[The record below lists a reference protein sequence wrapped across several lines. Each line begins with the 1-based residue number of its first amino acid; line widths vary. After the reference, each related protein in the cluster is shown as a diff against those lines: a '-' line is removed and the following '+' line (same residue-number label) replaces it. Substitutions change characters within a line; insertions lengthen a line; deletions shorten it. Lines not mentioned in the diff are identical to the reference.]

1 MNAFEGSIAVSID
14 EPPVKRRSAR
24 KAKGDGHL
32 RRGEILDAAER
43 IFIAEGYEG
52 ATMRKI
58 AEAVGVSST
67 ALYMHFPDKACIL
80 GEICR
85 RTLEQLLQ
93 RNREIAAKPVDPVVR
108 VRMMLEAYMRWG
120 LAHPNAYQ
128 LVYSAPRPLS
138 ADPWPDEMLDL
149 SVQCYE
155 IFADLVREIAAEG
168 RLRAGTADSA
178 AQAFWMSCHGVVA
191 LLCARPR
198 FNWAGADELI
208 QVTLEGLMSG
218 LIAD

>member
-1 MNAFEGSIAVSID
+1 V
-14 EPPVKRRSAR
+14 R

-43 IFIAEGYEG
+43 IFIVEGYEG

-58 AEAVGVSST
+58 ADAVGVSST

-93 RNREIAAKPVDPVVR
+93 RNQEIAAKPVDPVVR

-155 IFADLVREIAAEG
+155 IFADLVRETAAEG
-168 RLRAGTADSA
+168 RLRAGTAGSA

-198 FNWAGADELI
+198 FDWADTDELI
-208 QVTLEGLMSG
+208 RVTLEGLMSG

>member
-1 MNAFEGSIAVSID
+1 VDIVLNKPA
-14 EPPVKRRSAR
+14 RSAR

-67 ALYMHFPDKACIL
+67 ALYMHFPDKGCIL
-80 GEICR
+80 GEIGR
-85 RTLEQLLQ
+85 RMLEQLFA
-93 RNREIAAKPVDPVVR
+93 RNREIAAKPIDAAVR

-178 AQAFWMSCHGVVA
+178 AQAFWMGCHGVVA

-198 FNWAGADELI
+198 FNWADTDELV
-208 QVTLEGLMSG
+208 QVTLEGLLNG

>member
-1 MNAFEGSIAVSID
+1 MSVRETP
-14 EPPVKRRSAR
+14 EKPRSAR
-24 KAKGDGHL
+24 KARGDGHL

-43 IFIAEGYEG
+43 IFIAEGYDG

-128 LVYSAPRPLS
+128 LVYSAPRPVS

-198 FNWAGADELI
+198 FDWAGADELI